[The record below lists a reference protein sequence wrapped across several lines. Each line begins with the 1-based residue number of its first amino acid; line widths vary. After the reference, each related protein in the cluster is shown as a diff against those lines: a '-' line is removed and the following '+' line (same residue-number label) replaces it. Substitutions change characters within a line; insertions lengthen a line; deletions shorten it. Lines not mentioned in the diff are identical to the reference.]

1 MPVEGRAPSEL
12 SFWVPILR
20 NAGHLSLADPLV
32 LSWMRRRSMLRRCLR
47 RDYSHAE
54 LFPTSRAASG
64 EYLGHEIQIHDES
77 ERTWSGPF
85 KIRRTFT
92 FLLRIGRVYRTF
104 AAQNLTSNDP
114 DPFNFDSA
122 GRADAENSAR
132 FTQQGNCAVMY
143 FGRGARRKT

>member
-1 MPVEGRAPSEL
+1 M
-12 SFWVPILR
+12 
-20 NAGHLSLADPLV
+20 
-32 LSWMRRRSMLRRCLR
+32 
-47 RDYSHAE
+47 
-54 LFPTSRAASG
+54 
-64 EYLGHEIQIHDES
+64 
-77 ERTWSGPF
+77 ERTFQDSPHF
-85 KIRRTFT
+85 YIPSSDR
-92 FLLRIGRVYRTF
+92 RVYRTF